1 MGVSAVAVALP
12 AVPHALDTMLSRAR
26 LRMVV
31 DADGHL
37 PESDPEAYDLLLT
50 AHPAPPRPWVSVAD
64 VGRAADALGRAVIEQ
79 ATAASVLLGLLRA
92 ADKLPLAE
100 AITVESLG
108 YSTLL
113 GERDFRD
120 WLVRRRIP
128 KGRTPVA
135 HPVRVERAA
144 DVVTLTLAD
153 PERLN
158 AYSSGMRDSLA
169 YALDSCL
176 LDPTRPEVVL
186 RGDGRG
192 FCSGGALDE
201 FGGATDLAEAHRV
214 RVLQSAARRLATLG
228 ERATAVVHGPVV
240 GSGIEIAAA
249 AARVVACG
257 DAWFCLPELA
267 MGLVPGAGGTV
278 TIPRRIGRHRAA
290 YLMLSGERLAA
301 VDALAWGLVDEIAAS

>member
-1 MGVSAVAVALP
+1 MGVSAVAEAFRTDP
-12 AVPHALDTMLSRAR
+12 DALDGMRSRTR
-26 LRMVV
+26 LRTLV

-37 PESDPEAYDLLLT
+37 PASDPEAYDVLLT
-50 AHPAPPRPWVSVAD
+50 AHPAPPRPWVFVAD
-64 VGRAADALGRAVIEQ
+64 VGRSADALERVVVEH
-79 ATAASVLLGLLRA
+79 ATAASVLLGLLRTGGM
-92 ADKLPLAE
+92 LPVAE

-113 GERDFRD
+113 GGQDFRN
-120 WLVRRRIP
+120 WLSRRRNP
-128 KGRTPVA
+128 KARTPVA
-135 HPVRVERAA
+135 HPVRVERDG
-144 DVVTLTLAD
+144 DVVTVTLAD

-158 AYSSGMRDSLA
+158 AYSNEMRDSLA
-169 YALDSCL
+169 YVLDSCL

-186 RGDGRG
+186 RGDGRA

-201 FGGATDLAEAHRV
+201 FGCATELAEAHRV
-214 RVLQSAARRLATLG
+214 RVLQSASRRLATLG
-228 ERATAVVHGPVV
+228 ERATAVVHGAVV

-257 DAWFCLPELA
+257 NAWFCLPELA

-301 VDALAWGLVDEIAAS
+301 ADALAWGLVDEIAAP